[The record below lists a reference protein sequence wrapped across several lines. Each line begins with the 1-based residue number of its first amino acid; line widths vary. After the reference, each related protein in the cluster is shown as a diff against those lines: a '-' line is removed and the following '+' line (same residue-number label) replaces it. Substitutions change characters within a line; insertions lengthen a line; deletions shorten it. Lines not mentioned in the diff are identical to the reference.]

1 MSRSKPRTFPAWFV
15 SVRVRGTLNF
25 VETVRECIRSLAS
38 AQFIRNLLE
47 YHFWDWLKAGAPAFS
62 PYAFLIKS
70 SGVPQSLFPTI

>member
-1 MSRSKPRTFPAWFV
+1 
-15 SVRVRGTLNF
+15 VRGTLNF
-25 VETVRECIRSLAS
+25 VETVRECIRSHLAS

-47 YHFWDWLKAGAPAFS
+47 CHFWDWLKAVAPAFS